1 MRALS
6 LTLAAGLLAAS
17 PAAAFD
23 CPVSQMVSIRSA
35 VSNVPVG
42 SIPTSFAYK
51 GPYGPGA
58 TTWGFPVTIPTGS
71 VLLITDIYMQD
82 KKIVD
87 APNTQSGY
95 RPNYAVLFGIDT
107 LTSVIPSR
115 HYQTP
120 IKMPAGSTIDGVFI
134 NHSSEQQN
142 MLIGVNGCLL
152 PLTP

>member
-1 MRALS
+1 MRL
-6 LTLAAGLLAAS
+6 LFCVLLALLSTNQAR
-17 PAAAFD
+17 AFD
-23 CPVSQMVSIRSA
+23 CHVNQMVNIRSA
-35 VSNVPVG
+35 VNNVPVG

-58 TTWGFPVTIPTGS
+58 TTWGFPVTVPEGTI
-71 VLLITDIYMQD
+71 LLITDIFMQD

-87 APNTQSGY
+87 APNTQAGY

-115 HYQTP
+115 HYRTP
-120 IKMPAGSTIDGVFI
+120 IKMPAGSVIDGAFI

-142 MLIGVNGCLL
+142 MLIGVNGCLVNY
-152 PLTP
+152 